1 MESVIQDMQRIIR
14 ALEVLGDTEL
24 SANEQIF
31 DLLDQL
37 YQHKI
42 DLSNT
47 SLNSGAQSYQDAARI
62 MRTAA
67 LKAEACVKDHA
78 KLRETLQA
86 VTDGISKLAPLL
98 DHVV

>member
-1 MESVIQDMQRIIR
+1 MDSMIQDMQKTIR
-14 ALEVLGDTEL
+14 SLETLGNTEL
-24 SANEQIF
+24 STNEQIF

-42 DLSNT
+42 DLLNA
-47 SLNSGAQSYQDAARI
+47 SLNSSSQNYQDAAKA

-86 VTDGISKLAPLL
+86 AADAITKLARLL